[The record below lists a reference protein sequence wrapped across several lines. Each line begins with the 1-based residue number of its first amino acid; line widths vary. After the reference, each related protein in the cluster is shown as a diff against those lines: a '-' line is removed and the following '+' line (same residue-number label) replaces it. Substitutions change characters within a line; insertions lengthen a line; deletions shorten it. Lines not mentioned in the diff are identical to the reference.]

1 MKTKGKTS
9 PKNSSRGCLC
19 HDNTY
24 SRDCCN
30 GDLRAQGIGSL
41 QGQGTVIL
49 VQEGETQH
57 IVVQRG

>member
-19 HDNTY
+19 PDNTY